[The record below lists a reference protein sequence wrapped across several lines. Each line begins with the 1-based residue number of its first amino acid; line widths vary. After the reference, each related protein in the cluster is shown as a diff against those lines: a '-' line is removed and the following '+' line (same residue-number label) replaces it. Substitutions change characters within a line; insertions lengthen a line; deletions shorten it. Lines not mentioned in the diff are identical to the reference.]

1 MPLMRAT
8 RFLGDLGG
16 GAFGASGAALASQYP
31 EFVQQYLQ
39 RLGGHRDEAVRL
51 AATIKEGV
59 RPGAEVFLPAIEA
72 RAAALSNA
80 LDTLSRA
87 SGFERLVVFARH
99 FDRDIAEATLAA
111 FRPAVPL
118 TLEGIV
124 AATIGLLLGVA
135 MFGMLAAPFRSWR
148 ARRHLH
154 AGAARR

>member
-1 MPLMRAT
+1 MPLKRAT
-8 RFLGDLGG
+8 RFLGDLGSG
-16 GAFGASGAALASQYP
+16 LFGASGAALASQYP

-51 AATIKEGV
+51 AATIKEGA
-59 RPGAEVFLPAIEA
+59 RPGAELFLPAIEA
-72 RAAALSNA
+72 RAAALSTA
-80 LDTLSRA
+80 LDTLSHA
-87 SGFERLVVFARH
+87 SGVERLAVFVRH
-99 FDRDIAEATLAA
+99 IDRDIAEATLAA

-135 MFGMLAAPFRSWR
+135 IFGMMAAPFRSWR
-148 ARRHLH
+148 ARRQSY